1 MIDITIR
8 LKNGENRGAINL
20 AQLNQI
26 VEDLLDK
33 KRNDIKIGNFKIL
46 KKDVE
51 QIYFSKYTH

>member
-1 MIDITIR
+1 MISITIKDKIGTR
-8 LKNGENRGAINL
+8 NGEINL
-20 AQLNQI
+20 SQLNQI

-33 KRNDIKIGNFKIL
+33 KRKDIKIGNFKVL